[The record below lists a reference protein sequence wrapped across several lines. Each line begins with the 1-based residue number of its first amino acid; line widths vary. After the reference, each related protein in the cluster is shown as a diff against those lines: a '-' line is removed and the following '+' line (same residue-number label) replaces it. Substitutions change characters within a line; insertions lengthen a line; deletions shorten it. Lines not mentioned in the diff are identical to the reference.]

1 MKLLRESIRE
11 EERNEERA
19 IKRKYL
25 GGGKG
30 WMRPEN
36 SICSYEHITMEPI
49 FLCN

>member
-11 EERNEERA
+11 EERNEGRA

-30 WMRPEN
+30 WM
-36 SICSYEHITMEPI
+36 
-49 FLCN
+49 